1 MVQSCWIPR
10 FLEPIPRFSQQLL
23 QSSCAP
29 APSFAALA
37 PSRDYPP
44 ARWLAH
50 FFQDVFGG
58 LLGKIKC
65 EKNMFGN
72 KHANPESLL
81 EHCTWFSSFQFGSVY
96 LRTMPSMC
104 AIPTTQTV
112 LQRGSNIRRV
122 GQWILQFPI
131 VAPCRLFWKSFHEL
145 LEQLEGPK
153 VWTSNNQRQNN
164 QPVLSEV
171 NVLERKSCVMWASR
185 ACKSAL
191 AKPWCRYSEVG
202 EWSVRSLCIRSI
214 KLGFAQGVPKKEYII
229 IHIHTYSL

>member
-1 MVQSCWIPR
+1 MVQHVDSP
-10 FLEPIPRFSQQLL
+10 FFEPILGFPNNFSKALRA
-23 QSSCAP
+23 C
-29 APSFAALA
+29 PSFAALA
-37 PSRDYPP
+37 PSGTILLTGDWPTFSKMF
-44 ARWLAH
+44 L
-50 FFQDVFGG
+50 GG

-72 KHANPESLL
+72 KHANPESFL

-112 LQRGSNIRRV
+112 LQQGSNIRRV

-131 VAPCRLFWKSFHEL
+131 FAPCRLFWKSFHEL
-145 LEQLEGPK
+145 LEGPK

-164 QPVLSEV
+164 QPVLSEA

-191 AKPWCRYSEVG
+191 AKPRCRYSEVG

-214 KLGFAQGVPKKEYII
+214 KLGFAQGVQKR
-229 IHIHTYSL
+229 IHNNTYSYIFL

>member
-1 MVQSCWIPR
+1 MLNP
-10 FLEPIPRFSQQLL
+10 PFSRTHPSVFPTTSPKQLRACPEL
-23 QSSCAP
+23 RGFGAFQGLSSCPVTGPLFPRCFWGAVGE
-29 APSFAALA
+29 L
-37 PSRDYPP
+37 
-44 ARWLAH
+44 
-50 FFQDVFGG
+50 
-58 LLGKIKC
+58 KC

-171 NVLERKSCVMWASR
+171 NVLERKSCVMQKRLGKASM
-185 ACKSAL
+185 SL
-191 AKPWCRYSEVG
+191 Q
-202 EWSVRSLCIRSI
+202 WSGWMI
-214 KLGFAQGVPKKEYII
+214 GKELM
-229 IHIHTYSL
+229 HTFH